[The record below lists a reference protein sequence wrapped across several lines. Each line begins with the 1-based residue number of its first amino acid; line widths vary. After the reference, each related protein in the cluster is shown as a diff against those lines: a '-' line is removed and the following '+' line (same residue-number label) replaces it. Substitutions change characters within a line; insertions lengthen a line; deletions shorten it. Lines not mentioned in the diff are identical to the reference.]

1 MEEHVEIMGRNE
13 MIENVTLVFVY
24 NADGGAINGIKDYFH
39 KIFSPSTYDCNLC
52 GVSFGLGGMK
62 KNWKNY
68 IEELNLPVEF
78 LHRDEFN
85 DQYPNADKQFP
96 SAWVKKDNQLELL
109 ISKDEMNKPKNLE
122 ELIKITNEK
131 LKSINL
137 I

>member
-1 MEEHVEIMGRNE
+1 MERNE
-13 MIENVTLVFVY
+13 MNENITLVFVY

-68 IEELNLPVEF
+68 IEELKLPVEF

-85 DQYPNADKQFP
+85 NKYPNADKEFP
-96 SAWVKKDNQLELL
+96 SAWVKKNNQLELL